1 MIPFAPDGSSV
12 INPVCDTAP
21 NTFHV
26 RIHCL
31 TMEARFEFIHQL
43 LAHPSVKCQ
52 SILHKHIEGIGKPL
66 KGNAFRKCASCFHG
80 KPKRSMGN
88 CRPQRSQQ
96 CKWLSSSSSVLYSA
110 ADEDFH
116 DYLDLVSPVQDD
128 KKLWICEQFHMDFGF
143 ARGRLQSL
151 EKPQLFT
158 SVDGYR
164 AYLLI
169 IDRKGQYIWTNLTKT
184 KHPPIQFLKKK

>member
-1 MIPFAPDGSSV
+1 MQNGLWYNDSMILLAPDGSSI

-26 RIHCL
+26 RIHHL
-31 TMEARFEFIHQL
+31 TLEAHFEFIHQL

-66 KGNAFRKCASCFHG
+66 NGNVFWKCTSSFHG

-96 CKWLSSSSSVLYSA
+96 CKSVSSSSSVLDSA

-116 DYLDLVSPVQDD
+116 D
-128 KKLWICEQFHMDFGF
+128 KNLWICEQFHMDFGF

-151 EKPQLFT
+151 EKLQLFT
-158 SVDGYR
+158 SVDGY
-164 AYLLI
+164 
-169 IDRKGQYIWTNLTKT
+169 
-184 KHPPIQFLKKK
+184 